1 MKAASSL
8 LPFEKLLYIRGMA
21 SEAISEWEP
30 VLTVHDYYDGPRN
43 GIAEYRGQAYA
54 YRCEWDDALDDW
66 SRVFLLSPI
75 DDGQLAAVR
84 EDWLIWRRYQEHRAD
99 GRLQTGDRHPALAVD
114 WPRHEQLA
122 DIVEQALRV
131 NEAIAIRAV
140 PEFRGTI
147 EPNHDFEVRWL
158 CV

>member
-8 LPFEKLLYIRGMA
+8 LPFEKLLYIRSMA
-21 SEAISEWEP
+21 SQATSEWEP

-43 GIAEYRGQAYA
+43 GIAEYRGQAHA

-75 DDGQLAAVR
+75 DDGQLAAVK
-84 EDWLIWRRYQEHRAD
+84 EDWLIWRRYQERHAD
-99 GRLQTGDRHPALAVD
+99 RRLQTGDRHPALAVD

-122 DIVEQALRV
+122 DIVEQALIV

-158 CV
+158 SV